1 MQRSLERKITSGFGA
16 VLLILGIVGGA
27 SYWSINQ
34 LIKTANDVSHSHQIL
49 KELKDTFTK
58 IADVETGGRGYVITG
73 EERYLEPYYIAVEL
87 IKQDFEDLKELTG
100 DDSNQQQR
108 LQTLERLIAMRLAV
122 AKETIDIRTNKGP
135 KAASQFVLTDKGRRI
150 MDEIRGVVNKIESEE
165 ETRLKLRSE
174 AAVITARN
182 TIVIISFGSILAFLL
197 VPLAR
202 FVINREISER
212 KKVTEALKRSERRF
226 QAFMDSSPAIAFM
239 KDEQGRYVYI
249 NQSLQHQFNVKWP
262 ELQGKTDFTFLP
274 EQVAKQLRE
283 NDASVL
289 TTGKVTEIVE
299 TVPTPDGITH
309 HWLSF
314 KFTFEDS
321 ATQKYVGGVAF
332 NITKRLQM
340 EEALQRSHVELEIR
354 IQERTAELQAANAG
368 LQKEVVERQRAEEEV
383 RLLQA
388 ITQAISESPT
398 FHSALE
404 VTLQKVCEAT
414 NWSFGEVWIPRLDG
428 TVLEYGPVGYSDN
441 RSLEQFK
448 TFSAR
453 LTFSP
458 NTGLPGRVW
467 ASKQSEWIQDVSKV
481 PSSIFLRAQVAME
494 VGLRAGLGVPIVD
507 NEEVLAVLVFFRFE
521 SYSEE
526 KHLVELVS
534 TAATQLGSLMRR
546 KRTEETLRESQR
558 ALATL
563 FSNLPGIAHRSK
575 SDRDQT
581 RMFVSEGCLE
591 LTGYH
596 PSDLIDNSTVSY
608 EQITH
613 PDDRKSVRR
622 DIEEALQQKRPFQLL
637 YRIITATGEEKW
649 VWEKGAGVFS
659 SNEELIAIEGFITD
673 ITERRRA
680 EQALQKSYEE
690 AEITVEQRT
699 SELRRTNKL
708 LQIEVNE
715 RKQAEEELRSSEERF
730 RSLVEDVKD
739 YAIFMLYP
747 SGRVA
752 SWNTGAKR
760 IKGYQAEEIIGHHFS
775 YFHSKEDVESGR
787 PGQEL
792 QVAVAAGRL
801 EVEGWRVRKDGS
813 RFWANV
819 VITALWDQ
827 RGQLHGFSNVTRDI
841 TERKRAE
848 EDIRKA
854 LVKEREL
861 GQLKSTFISR
871 ASHEFRTPLTTIL
884 TFSELL
890 EQYSHKWPEQRRR
903 EYLQRIQAAVKHMTG
918 LLNDVLLINKAEAGK
933 LAFNPAPLN
942 LKAFCHTLIEEL
954 QLSDSGQHSINLII
968 QNSFPEQLPM
978 DEKLL
983 RQIFTN
989 LLSNAI
995 KYSSAGGDIQFEL
1008 FFQHGEVVFQVKDQG
1023 IGIPPEDQQ
1032 NLFESFYRAKN
1043 ASNIPGTGLGLSI
1056 VKKCVETHNGR
1067 IKVDSEVRIG
1077 TTVSVTLPL
1086 NTETQYNEKDFG
1098 N

>member
-16 VLLILGIVGGA
+16 VLLILGIIGGA

-73 EERYLEPYYIAVEL
+73 EERYLEPYYVAVEL
-87 IKQDFEDLKELTG
+87 IEQDFEDLKELTG
-100 DDSNQQQR
+100 DDSNQRQR
-108 LQTLERLIAMRLAV
+108 FQTLERLTAERLAV

-135 KAASQFVLTDKGRRI
+135 EAASQFILTDKGKRI
-150 MDEIRGVVNKIESEE
+150 MDEIRGVVSEIEREE
-165 ETRLKLRSE
+165 ETRLKLRSQT
-174 AAVITARN
+174 AAITARN
-182 TIVIISFGSILAFLL
+182 TIAIISLGSMVAFPL
-197 VPLAR
+197 VPLAS
-202 FVINREISER
+202 FVINREIAER
-212 KKVTEALKRSERRF
+212 KSVTEALRRSERRF
-226 QAFMDSSPAIAFM
+226 QIFMDSSPAVAFM

-249 NQSLQHQFNVKWP
+249 NQSLEHLFNVKWSD
-262 ELQGKTDFTFLP
+262 LQGKTDFAFLP

-283 NDASVL
+283 NDTLVL
-289 TTGKVTEIVE
+289 ATSKVTEIVE
-299 TVPTPDGITH
+299 TVPTPDGTTH

-314 KFTFEDS
+314 KFPFEDS
-321 ATQKYVGGVAF
+321 TTQKCVGGVAF
-332 NITKRLQM
+332 DITKRLQM
-340 EEALQRSHVELEIR
+340 EEALQRSHVELEMR
-354 IQERTAELQAANAG
+354 VQERTAELQTANAG
-368 LQKEVVERQRAEEEV
+368 LQKEVVERQKAEEEV

-388 ITQAISESPT
+388 IAQAISESPN
-398 FHSALE
+398 FHSALK

-414 NWSFGEVWIPRLDG
+414 SWNFGEVWIPRLDG
-428 TVLEYGPVGYSDN
+428 TVLEYGPVGYSN
-441 RSLEQFK
+441 SGSLEQFK
-448 TFSAR
+448 SFSEK

-467 ASKQSEWIQDVSKV
+467 ASKQSEWIRDVSKV

-521 SYSEE
+521 SYREE

-534 TAATQLGSLMRR
+534 TAATQLGSLIQR

-563 FSNLPGIAHRSK
+563 FSNLPGMAHRSK
-575 SDRDQT
+575 NDRDQT

-613 PDDRKSVRR
+613 PDDRESVRR

-659 SNEELIAIEGFITD
+659 SNKELIAIEGFITD

-690 AEITVEQRT
+690 SEITVEQRT

-760 IKGYQAEEIIGHHFS
+760 IKGYQAEEIIGQHFS

-792 QVAVAAGRL
+792 QVAVAAGRV

-918 LLNDVLLINKAEAGK
+918 LLNDVLLVNKAEAGK

-954 QLSDSGQHSINLII
+954 QLSDSGQHSINLIV